1 MTETEFL
8 QQVKVLFDAI
18 SEHIEAKEADLDVLA
33 HGAVL
38 EIENDDGQKVIV
50 NQQASMNEIWLASR
64 EGGYHFKFADGTWVN
79 TRDGADFWV
88 YLERALALLTA

>member
-8 QQVKVLFDAI
+8 QQVKTLFDAI
-18 SEHIEAKEADLDVLA
+18 TAHIEAKDADLDVLA

-50 NQQASMNEIWLASR
+50 NQQAAMSEVWLASR
-64 EGGYHFKFADGTWVN
+64 EGGYHFKFADGTWLN

>member
-8 QQVKVLFDAI
+8 QQVKILFDDI
-18 SEHIEAKEADLDVLA
+18 SEKVEQNHTDLDILA

-50 NQQASMNEIWLASR
+50 NQQAAMNEVWLASR
-64 EGGYHFKFADGTWVN
+64 EGGYHFKFANGEWLN
-79 TRDGADFWV
+79 TRDNANFWS
-88 YLERALALLTA
+88 YLERALQLLDN